1 MLCAKGVEQTTL
13 RLPLEVASDVR
24 PGTPAAVL
32 TGPNF
37 AHEIAAGLPAAAV
50 VAASDTGL
58 REAIA
63 ALLGTPSFR
72 LYGNDDPIG
81 AQVGGAAKNVIAIA
95 AGAVIG
101 AGLGENARAALITRG
116 LAELAR
122 LAMALGG
129 RPETVMGLSGLGDLL
144 LTCTGPTSR
153 NYSLGLALGRGEQL
167 ADVLAARSAVTEGVA
182 TAPAL
187 VARAAGVDLPI
198 CAAVAA
204 LLAGRTTLGRSDR
217 RPAGTAAAERMI
229 RGVLTVGGWTMA
241 SRILG
246 FARDMLIA
254 AILGAGPIADAF
266 FVALKLPNLF
276 RRLFGEGAFNAA
288 FVPAFAGMLAAEG
301 RPMARQFAAETF
313 AVMAFW
319 LGALTI
325 VGEVFMPQMM
335 AVLAPG
341 FAATPAKFALAVGLS
356 RITFPYLLLICL
368 AALASGVLN
377 GLDRFTAASA
387 SYVLFNVVSIACMLW
402 LTPYVPTAG
411 HALSW
416 GITVSGVAQLGL
428 LLWALHR
435 GGMGLSLPRPRLTPQ
450 IRVLLRRMLPGLIGA
465 GVTQLNLAV
474 DVIIASLLP
483 AGTVSVLYYADRVQ
497 QLPLGVIGTAV
508 GTALLPLL
516 SRQVRGGEAEAA
528 RTTLN
533 RAIEYALFLT
543 LPAAVALIVSAW
555 PVMSALFGR
564 GAFDAENVRL
574 SSQSLA
580 AYALGLPAFVL
591 VKVLAPAFFAR
602 GDTATPVKI
611 GVAAVALN
619 LAMNVAFMV
628 PLQHIG
634 PALATSLAAVFN
646 VGWLGALLARRGHL
660 TLDTQLRQRGVR
672 IAAATLVMGAALWFV
687 QQALFSVP
695 LHGIARIA
703 ALAELIVAGIATY
716 GIAALLFGAIE
727 WRVCLRLV
735 RYQNSRRGAKP
746 S

>member
-1 MLCAKGVEQTTL
+1 
-13 RLPLEVASDVR
+13 
-24 PGTPAAVL
+24 
-32 TGPNF
+32 
-37 AHEIAAGLPAAAV
+37 
-50 VAASDTGL
+50 
-58 REAIA
+58 
-63 ALLGTPSFR
+63 
-72 LYGNDDPIG
+72 
-81 AQVGGAAKNVIAIA
+81 
-95 AGAVIG
+95 
-101 AGLGENARAALITRG
+101 
-116 LAELAR
+116 
-122 LAMALGG
+122 
-129 RPETVMGLSGLGDLL
+129 
-144 LTCTGPTSR
+144 
-153 NYSLGLALGRGEQL
+153 
-167 ADVLAARSAVTEGVA
+167 
-182 TAPAL
+182 
-187 VARAAGVDLPI
+187 
-198 CAAVAA
+198 
-204 LLAGRTTLGRSDR
+204 
-217 RPAGTAAAERMI
+217 MI
-229 RGVLTVGGWTMA
+229 RSVLTVGGWTMA

-254 AILGAGPIADAF
+254 AMLGAGPIADAF

-288 FVPAFAGMLAAEG
+288 FVPAFSGLLAAEG
-301 RPMARQFAAETF
+301 RPVARRFAEETF

-319 LGALTI
+319 LGMLTI

-341 FAATPAKFALAVGLS
+341 FAAIPEKFALAVGLS

-368 AALASGVLN
+368 AALVSGVLN

-416 GITVSGVAQLGL
+416 GITASGVVQLGL

-435 GGMGLSLPRPRLTPQ
+435 AGMGLSLPRPRLTPQ
-450 IRVLLRRMLPGLIGA
+450 IRVLLRRMLPGLVGA

-528 RTTLN
+528 RATLN

-543 LPAAVALIVSAW
+543 LPAAVALIVSAE
-555 PVMSALFGR
+555 PVMSVLFGR
-564 GAFDAENVRL
+564 GAFEAASVHL
-574 SSQSLA
+574 SAQSLA

-591 VKVLAPAFFAR
+591 VKVLAPGFFAR

-646 VGWLGALLARRGHL
+646 VGALGVVLVRHGHL
-660 TLDTQLRQRGVR
+660 TLDAQLRQRGVR
-672 IAAATLVMGAALWFV
+672 IAAATVAMGAALWLA
-687 QQALFSVP
+687 QQTLFSAP
-695 LHGIARIA
+695 LHGMARIV
-703 ALAELIVAGIATY
+703 ALTELIVAGIVTY
-716 GIAALLFGAIE
+716 GMAALLFGAID
-727 WRVCLRLV
+727 WRDYLRLV
-735 RYQNSRRGAKP
+735 RRQSLRRGAK
-746 S
+746 SS